1 MVQKHDIPTNK
12 NKGINL
18 WRVGTFVFAA
28 LLIVAILTSGFS
40 NFSFNNIT
48 SNVINSSEEET
59 ISEEELKLIVLNDE
73 RCDSCDSFADQVISQ
88 LQSILPN
95 LVVEEIDYN
104 SNEGKDLYVE
114 SNLNALPALLF
125 DKSAES
131 VTGYDEISSFMLDAG
146 EYNSLQIGA
155 SFDPEAEICDNG
167 IDDTGDG
174 KVDCEATECQSQ
186 WECVQKTDKPVV
198 EVFVMSHCPYGTQI
212 EKGIIPVVK
221 TLGDKIDFQLK
232 FVNYAMHGEKEIKE
246 QITQYCVE
254 KEYSKDMM
262 IQYLECFLE
271 DSDSPRCVEELSLNQ
286 EILDSCFDEV
296 DSEYKIME
304 DFADQST
311 WMGTFPSFSLHEED
325 NIKYGVRGSPT
336 LIINGAT
343 PSAGRDSKSILEA
356 VCFAFKEAPEECNTE
371 LSSASPSPGFG
382 YTETTGNTVDAGC
395 GV

>member
-1 MVQKHDIPTNK
+1 MVQKHDIPKNK
-12 NKGINL
+12 NEGINL

-28 LLIVAILTSGFS
+28 LLIVAILTNGFS
-40 NFSFNNIT
+40 NFSFNNVT
-48 SNVINSSEEET
+48 SNVINSSEQET

-155 SFDPEAEICDNG
+155 SFNPEAEICDNG

-174 KVDCEATECQSQ
+174 KVACEATECQSQ

-212 EKGIIPVVK
+212 EKGMIPVVK

-232 FVNYAMHGEKEIKE
+232 FVNYAMHGEKGIKE
-246 QITQYCVE
+246 QISQYCVE

-271 DSDSPRCVEELSLNQ
+271 DSDSPRCVEELALDQNV
-286 EILDSCFDEV
+286 LDSCFDEV

-311 WMGTFPSFSLHEED
+311 WMGTFPSF
-325 NIKYGVRGSPT
+325 
-336 LIINGAT
+336 
-343 PSAGRDSKSILEA
+343 
-356 VCFAFKEAPEECNTE
+356 
-371 LSSASPSPGFG
+371 
-382 YTETTGNTVDAGC
+382 
-395 GV
+395 